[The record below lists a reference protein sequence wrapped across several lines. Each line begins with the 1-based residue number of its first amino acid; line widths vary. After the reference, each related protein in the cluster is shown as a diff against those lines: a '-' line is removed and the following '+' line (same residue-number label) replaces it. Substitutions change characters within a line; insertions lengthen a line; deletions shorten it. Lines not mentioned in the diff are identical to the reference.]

1 MMMKNAMEN
10 IFLNMINTHDF
21 REKKNKWFHEKTP
34 FIFRKKEE
42 EGAARYVRNEKKIL
56 THSTSLLP
64 LKKNITY
71 YVKKLTNRGFLSSK
85 IIISCVFFCQIK
97 INIFSSPNRCGIIS
111 WNFNSTK
118 KTIETLVI
126 SLFISEAIKTKLNNI
141 NQIEHNMWEFI

>member
-34 FIFRKKEE
+34 FIFRKKKKK
-42 EGAARYVRNEKKIL
+42 VRRVMCGTKKNID
-56 THSTSLLP
+56 SLNLSP
-64 LKKNITY
+64 PFKKNITY